1 MTFKSDIERIVRE
14 WLDQQAIRYDPGIDT
29 ETLVTR
35 YLEMLNR
42 RIEPKPREVHFS
54 DEIHDSLGRLLKE
67 TRPEQKH
74 KAVAAWETVFFSTTC
89 LVKGTTSTDSR
100 AGEFNSW
107 RRETACCGI
116 GGYSIYI

>member
-1 MTFKSDIERIVRE
+1 MTFKSDIERIVKE

-67 TRPEQKH
+67 PRPEQKRE
-74 KAVAAWETVFFSTTC
+74 AVAAWGTVFFLYHLFGQGHNVNRFLSRRIQFTPAYSR
-89 LVKGTTSTDSR
+89 TSGLR
-100 AGEFNSW
+100 G
-107 RRETACCGI
+107 R
-116 GGYSIYI
+116 